1 MKKLVLSLLLATL
14 ALSGQSAKFSGKD
27 ALKYTE
33 ALTQFGPRPSGTPE
47 LDHARKFIEASLASW
62 KLKPEIDS
70 FLEPTPVGK
79 LPMYNYI
86 VKFPGKGD
94 KVIMIAGH
102 YDTKR
107 FKEFKFLGANDGGSS
122 AGVLLELARVLSLSP
137 KKADTVWIVFHDGEE
152 AQEGPWTAT
161 DSLHGSRHLAAK
173 LQASGEVKK
182 IKALINIDMIGN
194 KNLSILRDT
203 NSAGW
208 LNNLVREQAAA
219 IGLGKIFN
227 GYATEMEDDH
237 LPYIAAGVPSVDL
250 IDFTSAD
257 TFWHKAGDTTDKLS
271 ADSMEAVGR
280 VLLASID
287 AIGKR
292 P

>member
-1 MKKLVLSLLLATL
+1 MKKLAIVLVATL
-14 ALSGQSAKFSGKD
+14 ALGAQSAKFSGKD
-27 ALKYTE
+27 ALKYTQ
-33 ALTQFGPRPSGTPE
+33 ALTEFGPRPSGSPE
-47 LDHARKFIEASLASW
+47 LDRARKFIESALASW

-70 FLEPTPVGK
+70 FLEPTPAGK

-86 VKFPGKGD
+86 VKFPGASD
-94 KVIMIAGH
+94 RVIVVAGH

-107 FKEFKFLGANDGGSS
+107 FKEFRFIGANDGGSS

-137 KKADTVWIVFHDGEE
+137 KKADAVWIVFHDGEE

-161 DSLHGSRHLAAK
+161 DSLHGSRHLANK

-219 IGLGKIFN
+219 LGLGKIFN
-227 GYATEMEDDH
+227 SDATDMQDDH

-257 TFWHKAGDTTDKLS
+257 TFWHKAGDTMDKQS
-271 ADSMEAVGR
+271 ADSMEAMGR

-287 AIGKR
+287 AIAKR